1 MIAYYSRKGMN
12 YLNGRI
18 VDLQEGNT
26 AVAAGIIQK
35 ITGGDIFEIKTV
47 KRYPAD
53 YTEATEV
60 ALSEKMHNQRPALSA
75 FVDNMARYD
84 VIILGYPNWWGTF
97 PMAVFTFLEA
107 YDLSGKSILPFCTH
121 EGRGLGTSERDIR
134 KLCPDVK
141 IVPGLALRGGSVTN
155 SVGTIQTWLDKA
167 TR

>member
-1 MIAYYSRKGMN
+1 MFINKLICQGLKFSKM
-12 YLNGRI
+12 
-18 VDLQEGNT
+18 
-26 AVAAGIIQK
+26 
-35 ITGGDIFEIKTV
+35 
-47 KRYPAD
+47 
-53 YTEATEV
+53 
-60 ALSEKMHNQRPALSA
+60 MHNQRPALSA

-121 EGRGLGTSERDIR
+121 EGSGLGTSERDIR

-155 SVGTIQTWLDKA
+155 SMGTIQTWLDKA
-167 TR
+167 AR